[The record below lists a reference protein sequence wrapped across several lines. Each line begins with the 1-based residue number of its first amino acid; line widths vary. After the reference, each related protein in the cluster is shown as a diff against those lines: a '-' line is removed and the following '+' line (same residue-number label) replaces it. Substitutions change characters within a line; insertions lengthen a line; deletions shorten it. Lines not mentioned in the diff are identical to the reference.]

1 MGCRS
6 CGVARS
12 IIAGFH
18 PVDPGSNPGTSTIS
32 RNTRKAFVDY
42 KLYDKRP
49 NSYSLEVTRLTM
61 TIIQCPHCDG
71 DVELP
76 DGAVGLFDCPHCN
89 NEFEYG
95 SETPSNIIK
104 LSYKPS
110 IGIIITLVIS
120 IIFAVGAGIMY
131 LDSTNTIEFLDNDEQ
146 DDPWAG
152 FLDGWCAFIL
162 MIIAGVFLVSA
173 SITYFS
179 QVLAKKYT

>member
-1 MGCRS
+1 
-6 CGVARS
+6 
-12 IIAGFH
+12 
-18 PVDPGSNPGTSTIS
+18 
-32 RNTRKAFVDY
+32 
-42 KLYDKRP
+42 
-49 NSYSLEVTRLTM
+49 M

-71 DVELP
+71 DVELA

-95 SETPSNIIK
+95 DEAPSNIIK

-120 IIFAVGAGIMY
+120 IIFATGAGIMY
-131 LDSTNTIEFLDNDEQ
+131 LDSTNTIEFLDDDEQ

-173 SITYFS
+173 AITYFS

>member
-1 MGCRS
+1 
-6 CGVARS
+6 
-12 IIAGFH
+12 
-18 PVDPGSNPGTSTIS
+18 
-32 RNTRKAFVDY
+32 
-42 KLYDKRP
+42 
-49 NSYSLEVTRLTM
+49 M

-76 DGAVGLFDCPHCN
+76 DGAVGLFDCPHCK

-95 SETPSNIIK
+95 DEAPSNMIK

-120 IIFAVGAGIMY
+120 IIFATGAGIMY
-131 LDSTNTIEFLDNDEQ
+131 LDSTNTIEFLDDDEQ

-173 SITYFS
+173 AITYFS

>member
-1 MGCRS
+1 MNTS
-6 CGVARS
+6 CDSEYMS
-12 IIAGFH
+12 ILQPYF
-18 PVDPGSNPGTSTIS
+18 
-32 RNTRKAFVDY
+32 
-42 KLYDKRP
+42 
-49 NSYSLEVTRLTM
+49 NSVEVTRLTM

-95 SETPSNIIK
+95 DEAPSNIIK

-110 IGIIITLVIS
+110 VGIIIALVIS
-120 IIFAVGAGIMY
+120 IIFAAGAGIMY

-146 DDPWAG
+146 DEPWAG

-173 SITYFS
+173 AITYFS
-179 QVLAKKYT
+179 QLLANKYT

>member
-1 MGCRS
+1 MNTPS
-6 CGVARS
+6 SSKYIS
-12 IIAGFH
+12 ILQPYF
-18 PVDPGSNPGTSTIS
+18 
-32 RNTRKAFVDY
+32 
-42 KLYDKRP
+42 
-49 NSYSLEVTRLTM
+49 NSVEATRLTM

-95 SETPSNIIK
+95 DEAPSNIIK

-120 IIFAVGAGIMY
+120 IIFATGAGIMY
-131 LDSTNTIEFLDNDEQ
+131 LDSTNTIEFLDDDEQ
-146 DDPWAG
+146 DDPWTG
-152 FLDGWCAFIL
+152 MFDELCAFIL
-162 MIIAGVFLVSA
+162 MVIAGVFLVSA
-173 SITYFS
+173 AITYFS

>member
-1 MGCRS
+1 
-6 CGVARS
+6 
-12 IIAGFH
+12 
-18 PVDPGSNPGTSTIS
+18 
-32 RNTRKAFVDY
+32 
-42 KLYDKRP
+42 
-49 NSYSLEVTRLTM
+49 M

-76 DGAVGLFDCPHCN
+76 NGAVGLFDCPHCN

-95 SETPSNIIK
+95 DEAPSNIIK

-120 IIFAVGAGIMY
+120 IIFATGAGIMY
-131 LDSTNTIEFLDNDEQ
+131 LDSTNTIEFLDDDEQ

-162 MIIAGVFLVSA
+162 MVIAGVFLVSA
-173 SITYFS
+173 AITYFS

>member
-1 MGCRS
+1 
-6 CGVARS
+6 
-12 IIAGFH
+12 
-18 PVDPGSNPGTSTIS
+18 
-32 RNTRKAFVDY
+32 
-42 KLYDKRP
+42 
-49 NSYSLEVTRLTM
+49 M

-71 DVELP
+71 DVKLP
-76 DGAVGLFDCPHCN
+76 NGAVGLFDCPHCN

-95 SETPSNIIK
+95 DEAPSNIIK

-120 IIFAVGAGIMY
+120 IIFATGAGIMY
-131 LDSTNTIEFLDNDEQ
+131 LDSTNTIEFLDDDEQ

-173 SITYFS
+173 AITYFS

>member
-1 MGCRS
+1 
-6 CGVARS
+6 
-12 IIAGFH
+12 
-18 PVDPGSNPGTSTIS
+18 
-32 RNTRKAFVDY
+32 
-42 KLYDKRP
+42 
-49 NSYSLEVTRLTM
+49 M

-76 DGAVGLFDCPHCN
+76 NGAVGLFDCPHCN
-89 NEFEYG
+89 NEFEY
-95 SETPSNIIK
+95 EDEAPSNIIK

-120 IIFAVGAGIMY
+120 IIFATGAGIMY
-131 LDSTNTIEFLDNDEQ
+131 LDSTNTIEFLDDDEQ

-173 SITYFS
+173 AITYFS

>member
-1 MGCRS
+1 
-6 CGVARS
+6 
-12 IIAGFH
+12 
-18 PVDPGSNPGTSTIS
+18 
-32 RNTRKAFVDY
+32 
-42 KLYDKRP
+42 
-49 NSYSLEVTRLTM
+49 M

-71 DVELP
+71 DVELA

-110 IGIIITLVIS
+110 VGIIITLVIS

-173 SITYFS
+173 AITYFS
-179 QVLAKKYT
+179 QVLAKKYTSNSYLPTRYS

>member
-1 MGCRS
+1 
-6 CGVARS
+6 
-12 IIAGFH
+12 
-18 PVDPGSNPGTSTIS
+18 
-32 RNTRKAFVDY
+32 
-42 KLYDKRP
+42 
-49 NSYSLEVTRLTM
+49 M

-76 DGAVGLFDCPHCN
+76 NGAVGLFDCPHCN

-95 SETPSNIIK
+95 DEAPSNIIK

-120 IIFAVGAGIMY
+120 IIFATGAGIMY
-131 LDSTNTIEFLDNDEQ
+131 LDSTNTIEFLDDDEQ

-173 SITYFS
+173 AITYFS

>member
-1 MGCRS
+1 MNTS
-6 CGVARS
+6 CDSEYIS
-12 IIAGFH
+12 ILQPYF
-18 PVDPGSNPGTSTIS
+18 
-32 RNTRKAFVDY
+32 
-42 KLYDKRP
+42 
-49 NSYSLEVTRLTM
+49 NSVEVTRLTM

-95 SETPSNIIK
+95 DEAPSNIIK

-110 IGIIITLVIS
+110 VGIIITLVIS

-173 SITYFS
+173 AITYFS

>member
-1 MGCRS
+1 
-6 CGVARS
+6 
-12 IIAGFH
+12 
-18 PVDPGSNPGTSTIS
+18 
-32 RNTRKAFVDY
+32 
-42 KLYDKRP
+42 
-49 NSYSLEVTRLTM
+49 M

-95 SETPSNIIK
+95 SENPSNIIK

-110 IGIIITLVIS
+110 VGIIITLVIS

-173 SITYFS
+173 AITYFS

>member
-1 MGCRS
+1 MNTS
-6 CGVARS
+6 CDSEYMS
-12 IIAGFH
+12 ISQPYF
-18 PVDPGSNPGTSTIS
+18 
-32 RNTRKAFVDY
+32 
-42 KLYDKRP
+42 
-49 NSYSLEVTRLTM
+49 NSVEVTRLTM

-95 SETPSNIIK
+95 DETPSNIIK

-110 IGIIITLVIS
+110 VGIIITLVIS

-146 DDPWAG
+146 DDPWTG

-173 SITYFS
+173 AITYFS